1 MSDPKHE
8 STSKPSLSSG
18 LYDKLK
24 FIALV
29 LLPAAGSA
37 YFALADIWHWPNPE
51 QVVGS
56 ITVIDTVLGGLLHVS
71 SKNNLSNQTT
81 VGKATQYDGQLL
93 AVNHAGD
100 QALTVQLNAPAEELA
115 AKDSVVFKVVQ
126 RK

>member
-8 STSKPSLSSG
+8 STAKPSLSSG

-29 LLPAAGSA
+29 LLPAAGSV
-37 YFALADIWHWPNPE
+37 YFALAGIWHWPDAE
-51 QVVGS
+51 RVVGS
-56 ITVIDTVLGGLLHVS
+56 ITVLDTALGGLLHIS
-71 SKNNLSNQTT
+71 SKNNQSNQA
-81 VGKATQYDGQLL
+81 ATDGETKYDGQLL

-115 AKDSVVFKVVQ
+115 AKDSVTFKVVQ
-126 RK
+126 QQ